1 MNKESL
7 EQFMKQ
13 VAGSKQLQA
22 RIGEKIVG
30 DALIALGAEHGCEFT
45 VEDLQE
51 SVELSDEDLD
61 GVAGGGKTTHI
72 NNYGTCEYSFKHRG
86 GEQMV
91 QMVDIRVK
99 TFRKG

>member
-1 MNKESL
+1 M
-7 EQFMKQ
+7 
-13 VAGSKQLQA
+13 
-22 RIGEKIVG
+22 G

-61 GVAGGGKTTHI
+61 GVARGGRTTHI
-72 NNYGTCEYSFKHRG
+72 NNYGTCEYSFKRRG
-86 GEQMV
+86 GKQMV
-91 QMVDIRVK
+91 QMVDIRLE